1 MTIGQQV
8 SIDHIATPVFILHLD
23 SSGKLVY
30 KSLNKPAC
38 SMVCRDEDEYLGR
51 AAFDV
56 YPGSLGRLAYEKQS
70 AVLDSGVAETY
81 EVHLPANGR
90 IVHVRSHLYPVKDD
104 VTGDIIKIIGT
115 SENISAEHNLRESRS
130 QSVMFMRDLE
140 RFINIA
146 AHDLRSPMLKINAL
160 TDVLQEGFEDLG
172 DGKAQA
178 LEMLDHIAANSLGL
192 IEEILSRARIVGA
205 PESVENFKLSA
216 VCDDVLRLLD
226 PTGQL
231 NVSVEDAE
239 LFGDRVATHI
249 ALRNLIDNSTKHNRD
264 DAITMR
270 VFASSSSNGFF
281 SVTVGDDGVGVDNPA
296 LLFNADAVRDRV
308 SSFGLQGVQE
318 LIKFRG
324 GTIFAEKPANGRGV
338 AITFTLPGEI
348 VDIGTRQ
355 IA

>member
-1 MTIGQQV
+1 MTTGQQV
-8 SIDHIATPVFILHLD
+8 SIDHIATPVFTLQLD
-23 SSGKLVY
+23 CSGKLVY
-30 KSLNKPAC
+30 ESVNKSAC
-38 SMVCRDEDEYLGR
+38 LMVRRDEAEYLGR

-56 YPGSLGRLAYEKQS
+56 YPGNLGRLAYEKQS
-70 AVLDSGVAETY
+70 TVLDSGVAETY

-104 VTGDIIKIIGT
+104 VTGNIVKIVGT
-115 SENISAEHNLRESRS
+115 SENISAEHNLRESGS

-178 LEMLDHIAANSLGL
+178 IKMLDQIAANSLGL
-192 IEEILSRARIVGA
+192 IEEILLRARTVGA
-205 PESVENFKLSA
+205 PESVENFSLSA
-216 VCDDVLRLLD
+216 MCKDVLGLLD
-226 PTGQL
+226 PAGQH

-239 LFGDRVATHI
+239 LFGDRIATHI
-249 ALRNLIDNSTKHNRD
+249 ALRNLIDNSIKHNRGYE
-264 DAITMR
+264 ISMR
-270 VFASSSSNGFF
+270 VLASSSSNGFF
-281 SVTVGDDGVGVDNPA
+281 SVTVVDDGVGVDNLA
-296 LLFNADAVRDRV
+296 LLFNDEVVRDRG
-308 SSFGLQGVQE
+308 SSFGLQGVME

-324 GTIFAEKPANGRGV
+324 GAVYAEKPANNRGV

-348 VDIGTRQ
+348 VDASARQ